1 MRSGLVPWGERMSS
15 GTRFIS
21 FLADRIPPLRWLLR
35 LLPSGRGI
43 VILIP
48 YIWLVAFFLIPF
60 VIVGKISLSESV
72 TAQPP
77 YTEIIRHVASGQIS
91 FATPQKTGDATGATT
106 AAPAVPAMTA
116 STDQG
121 SVDTPDQSA
130 EIKGGPPED
139 ISGGLYVKFNWDNYD
154 YLFSDAL
161 YFKAAKNAVFTAFV
175 STVICLLIGFPMAY
189 GIARSPAAWR
199 GTLLMLII
207 LPFWTSFLIR
217 VYAWIGILKNNGI
230 INNILIWLGIIHDPI
245 PMMNTNFAVFIGIV
259 YSYLPFM
266 ILPLYSTLEKMDLSL
281 LEAAADL
288 GCRPWK
294 AFLQIT
300 VPLAMP
306 GIVAGSMLVFIPAV
320 GEYVIPELLGGPD
333 SLMIGRVLSNEFF
346 SNRDWPVAS
355 SVAIA
360 ILVLLVIPIVIFQ
373 YYQNKQQEAAA

>member
-1 MRSGLVPWGERMSS
+1 MSS
-15 GTRFIS
+15 GTRFINL
-21 FLADRIPPLRWLLR
+21 LADRLPPLRWLLR

-43 VILIP
+43 VILVP
-48 YIWLVAFFLIPF
+48 YLWLVAFFLIPF
-60 VIVGKISLSESV
+60 IIVAKISLSESV

-77 YTEIIRHVASGQIS
+77 YTEIVRRVAGGQVS
-91 FATPQKTGDATGATT
+91 FAAPEKPGDAADTTG
-106 AAPAVPAMTA
+106 AVPAATTQTSSA
-116 STDQG
+116 QG
-121 SVDTPDQSA
+121 SVDAPDQSA
-130 EIKGGPPED
+130 EIKGGPTED
-139 ISGGLYVKFNWDNYD
+139 VSGGFYVKFNWDNYD

-161 YFKAAKNAVFTAFV
+161 YFKAAKNAVFTAFI

-189 GIARSPAAWR
+189 GIARSSTAWR

-230 INNILIWLGIIHDPI
+230 INNILIWLGVINDPL

-281 LEAAADL
+281 LEAAQDL

-300 VPLAMP
+300 VPLALP
-306 GIVAGSMLVFIPAV
+306 GVIAGSMLVFIPAV

-355 SVAIA
+355 AVAIA
-360 ILVLLVIPIVIFQ
+360 ILVLLVIPIVVFQ
-373 YYQNKQQEAAA
+373 YFQNRQQEATT